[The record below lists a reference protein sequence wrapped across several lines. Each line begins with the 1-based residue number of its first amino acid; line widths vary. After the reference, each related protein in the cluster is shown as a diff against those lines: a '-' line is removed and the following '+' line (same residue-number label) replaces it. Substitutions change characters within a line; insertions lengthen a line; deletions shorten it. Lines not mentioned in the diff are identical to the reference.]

1 MTTSEQ
7 LNKILEK
14 TSRLIELCGALQEE
28 NDLLK
33 LENQSL
39 AAALDAG
46 KTKMKEMDEKLSVL
60 KMAKSFSETNEKSLD
75 IKQKINEFVQEID
88 KCIVLMGEIS
98 IKINIA
104 DRVYPL
110 KVNMEE
116 EEIIRRAAKLI
127 NDRIKEYQENYAVRD
142 KQDLLAMSVL
152 HYATSSLK
160 AEKKVTVEDT
170 EVTEKVYQLDHL
182 LSSFFSK

>member
-1 MTTSEQ
+1 
-7 LNKILEK
+7 
-14 TSRLIELCGALQEE
+14 
-28 NDLLK
+28 
-33 LENQSL
+33 
-39 AAALDAG
+39 
-46 KTKMKEMDEKLSVL
+46 MKS
-60 KMAKSFSETNEKSLD
+60 S
-75 IKQKINEFVQEID
+75 
-88 KCIVLMGEIS
+88 MGEIS

-142 KQDLLAMSVL
+142 KQDLLSMAVL

-170 EVTEKVYQLDHL
+170 DIAEKVYQLDHL
-182 LSSFFSK
+182 LSEFFSK

>member
-1 MTTSEQ
+1 
-7 LNKILEK
+7 
-14 TSRLIELCGALQEE
+14 
-28 NDLLK
+28 
-33 LENQSL
+33 
-39 AAALDAG
+39 
-46 KTKMKEMDEKLSVL
+46 
-60 KMAKSFSETNEKSLD
+60 
-75 IKQKINEFVQEID
+75 
-88 KCIVLMGEIS
+88 MGEIS

-142 KQDLLAMSVL
+142 KQDLLSMAVL

-160 AEKKVTVEDT
+160 AEQKVAVEDT
-170 EVTEKVYQLDHL
+170 DVTDRVYQLDQM
-182 LSSFFSK
+182 LSEFFSK

>member
-1 MTTSEQ
+1 MYCIIE
-7 LNKILEK
+7 KI
-14 TSRLIELCGALQEE
+14 
-28 NDLLK
+28 
-33 LENQSL
+33 
-39 AAALDAG
+39 
-46 KTKMKEMDEKLSVL
+46 V
-60 KMAKSFSETNEKSLD
+60 
-75 IKQKINEFVQEID
+75 QKV
-88 KCIVLMGEIS
+88 KGSMGEIS

-142 KQDLLAMSVL
+142 KQDLLSMCVL

-160 AEKKVTVEDT
+160 AEKKVNVEDT
-170 EVTEKVYQLDHL
+170 DVAERVYKLDHML
-182 LSSFFSK
+182 DEFFSK